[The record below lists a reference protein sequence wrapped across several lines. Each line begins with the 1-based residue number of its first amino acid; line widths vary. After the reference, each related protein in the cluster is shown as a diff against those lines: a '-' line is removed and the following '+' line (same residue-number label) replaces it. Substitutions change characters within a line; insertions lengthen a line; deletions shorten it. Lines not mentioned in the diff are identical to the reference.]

1 MNEEPPAGASEG
13 QALIRY
19 ADGGG
24 FVEVSGATTFL
35 PALVE
40 HAGPRATKRFAEF
53 FAAEI
58 RNPKTRRAYAF
69 AVRRFSEWCEARGLG
84 LERIEP
90 IVVAAYVEELQ
101 KELASPSVK
110 QHLAAIRRMFDYL
123 ATGGVLQ
130 SNPAASVRGPKHVVK
145 VGKTPVLTEEE
156 ARALFDSID
165 PGTLTGLRDRA
176 LMAVMTYSFAR
187 VGAVVKMEVRDY
199 YTQGKRSFFRLHEK
213 GGKFHQVPVHH
224 KAAEL
229 VDAYIE
235 AAGIAQDPR
244 SPLFRTSV
252 ARTGRLTEDPLTEHA
267 ALRIVKRRAAA
278 AGLPREICCHTFR
291 ATGITSYLLNGGEV
305 SKAQKIANHES
316 PRTTELYNRTQDA
329 VTLDEIERIR
339 I

>member
-1 MNEEPPAGASEG
+1 VGESESQALVPRGDGESFDVASAPAG
-13 QALIRY
+13 
-19 ADGGG
+19 
-24 FVEVSGATTFL
+24 FL
-35 PALVE
+35 PALIA
-40 HAGPRATKRFAEF
+40 HAGPRATKRFVEF

-69 AVRRFSEWCEARGLG
+69 AVRRFTEWCEARGLL

-90 IVVAAYVEELQ
+90 VVVAAYVEELQ
-101 KELASPSVK
+101 QELAPPSVK

-130 SNPAASVRGPKHVVK
+130 GNPAASVRGPKHVVK

-165 PGTLTGLRDRA
+165 PGTLPGLRDRA
-176 LMAVMTYSFAR
+176 LLAVMTYSFAR

-229 VDAYIE
+229 VDAYLE
-235 AAGIAQDPR
+235 AAGIAGEPR
-244 SPLFRTSV
+244 TPLFRTSL

>member
-1 MNEEPPAGASEG
+1 MGEPEN
-13 QALIRY
+13 QALVPRG
-19 ADGGG
+19 DGGDLRISSAA
-24 FVEVSGATTFL
+24 SGFL
-35 PALVE
+35 PAIIE
-40 HAGPRATKRFAEF
+40 RAGANASKRIAEF
-53 FAAEI
+53 FGAEI

-69 AVRRFSEWCEARGLG
+69 AVRRFTEWCELRGLA

-90 IVVAAYVEELQ
+90 IMVAAYIEGLG
-101 KELASPSVK
+101 KELAPPSVK

-123 ATGGVLQ
+123 VTGGVLQ
-130 SNPAASVRGPKHVVK
+130 GNPAASVRGPKHVVK

-176 LMAVMTYSFAR
+176 FLAVMTYSFAR

-229 VDAYIE
+229 VDAYLEGARI
-235 AAGIAQDPR
+235 AGENR
-244 SPLFRTSV
+244 SPLFRTSL
-252 ARTGRLTEDPLTEHA
+252 ARTGRLTEKALTEHA

>member
-1 MNEEPPAGASEG
+1 VGESDTR
-13 QALIRY
+13 ALVPY
-19 ADGGG
+19 GDGGG
-24 FVEVSGATTFL
+24 FDLTSAPGGSL
-35 PALVE
+35 PALVAA
-40 HAGPRATKRFAEF
+40 AGPRAKKRFVEF

-69 AVRRFSEWCEARGLG
+69 AVRRFTDWCEARGFA

-90 IVVAAYVEELQ
+90 VIVAAYVEGLQ
-101 KELASPSVK
+101 KELAAPSVK
-110 QHLAAIRRMFDYL
+110 QHLAAIRRLFDYL
-123 ATGGVLQ
+123 ATGGVLPG
-130 SNPAASVRGPKHVVK
+130 NPASSVRGPKHVVK

-156 ARALFDSID
+156 ARTLFDSID
-165 PGTLTGLRDRA
+165 TGTVVGLRDRA
-176 LMAVMTYSFAR
+176 FLAVMTYSFAR

-199 YTQGKRSFFRLHEK
+199 YTQGKRSWFRLHEK
-213 GGKFHQVPVHH
+213 GGKYHQVPVHH
-224 KAAEL
+224 RAGEY
-229 VDAYIE
+229 VDAYLE
-235 AAGIAQDPR
+235 AAEILAEAR
-244 SPLFRTSV
+244 SPFFRTSL
-252 ARTGRLTEDPLTEHA
+252 ARTGRLTANALTENA

-316 PRTTELYNRTQDA
+316 PRTTELYNRTQDE